1 MNAPPKGAGWSLAC
15 AWGVFGF
22 CRVLCPVCV
31 CETESET
38 RRAYVWRCGRAYSGL
53 HALLLLVTRSHCD
66 RTLPADTFSL
76 SLYSPDTIC
85 MMRLRRYLDRA
96 CSPHTASGVV
106 LPRGSLVSPLS
117 LVSH

>member
-66 RTLPADTFSL
+66 RTLPAGTFSL
-76 SLYSPDTIC
+76 SLFTRHNLHDATPSL
-85 MMRLRRYLDRA
+85 LR
-96 CSPHTASGVV
+96 SGVFAAH
-106 LPRGSLVSPLS
+106 S
-117 LVSH
+117 